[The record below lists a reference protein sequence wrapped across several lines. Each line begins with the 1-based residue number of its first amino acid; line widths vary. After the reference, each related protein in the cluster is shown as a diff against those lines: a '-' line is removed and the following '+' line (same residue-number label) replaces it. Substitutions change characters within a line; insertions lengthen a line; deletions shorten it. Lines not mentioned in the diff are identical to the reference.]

1 MAPVRGVTDPAQEPP
16 ESPGRLDSWKEIA
29 VYLGRSVRTVRRWEE
44 SEGLPVHRHLHEKSG
59 SVYAFKPELDAWLLG
74 RRPEP
79 VSADRAEDAVAPP
92 DALPPSAV
100 EEGNLNRDYIASI
113 PGGFFS
119 VQNAFDGFQHRQG
132 LKEPPTALA
141 PSEAPSVRRGFKL
154 TLAAMAATVL
164 VGLAF
169 IASRGA
175 RDTRPSFQRLTF
187 GNGTI
192 WSARFAPDG
201 QTVLYGAAWDG
212 RPITP
217 FSTRLGSVESTAQG
231 YQGDVLAISASGEM
245 LVLLDRVLVAG
256 WGSSGTLA
264 QVSLAGGAPR
274 EIERNVRDADWSP
287 VGREIAIV
295 SSAGG
300 VARDTLQFPAGETI
314 YQVEGF
320 IKQPRISRTGD
331 AVAFLQLSG
340 GDESVEI
347 VTRHSERET
356 LARGLTGVTGLAW
369 SQTGREV
376 FFTVT
381 SQGKTELHAVTT
393 SGAQRRVAEAAGEWK
408 LHDVAP
414 DGRVL
419 LTLDN
424 RRGFTMGAAVGEAT
438 ERDLSWLDRSIGI
451 DLSADGRLLLLGE
464 IGAGGGETGSA
475 YLRKMDGSPAMRLGE
490 GQPAALSP
498 DGKWV
503 IVNNQGSPE
512 RLLLVPTG
520 AVPTG
525 AGEPQSLENGAI
537 VDYYGVRFLPDSR
550 HIVFAAIAP
559 GRGLKPYLQDTR
571 TRSAPR
577 QWHGQVYGTAFFP
590 DGRRYIGRSRRN
602 YKYYVFDMDGAELQ
616 LVPNIANDE
625 VVIQTAAD
633 GQSVFVLAAQGG
645 RSMTMTIDRVD
656 LSTGHRTR
664 WKDVVVRDPA
674 GVMHTHSRTV
684 PFLMTHDGST
694 YVYNYQRVLSTLYV
708 VENIR

>member
-1 MAPVRGVTDPAQEPP
+1 ME
-16 ESPGRLDSWKEIA
+16 
-29 VYLGRSVRTVRRWEE
+29 TVDRVFRF
-44 SEGLPVHRHLHEKSG
+44 GPYV
-59 SVYAFKPELDAWLLG
+59 LDARRRQLLRGGEPLKLYPKEFDTLLALVERRGRVVEKDELLNAVWLG
-74 RRPEP
+74 
-79 VSADRAEDAVAPP
+79 A
-92 DALPPSAV
+92 AV
-100 EEGNLNRDYIASI
+100 EEGNLTTHVSHLRKLLGGAGTNRDYIATI
-113 PGGFFS
+113 PGRGYEFVGQVTEES
-119 VQNAFDGFQHRQG
+119 PR
-132 LKEPPTALA
+132 A
-141 PSEAPSVRRGFKL
+141 PARSEAPPVETPRFTARRGFKL
-154 TLAAMAATVL
+154 TLAAMAASVL
-164 VGLAF
+164 IGLAF
-169 IASRGA
+169 VASRNP
-175 RDTRPSFQRLTF
+175 RNTRPSFQRLTF

-201 QTVLYGAAWDG
+201 QTVLYGAAWNG

-217 FSTRLGSVESTAQG
+217 YLTRLGSTESTALG
-231 YQGDVLAISASGEM
+231 YPGDVLAISASGDM

-274 EIERNVRDADWSP
+274 EIVKGVRAADWSP
-287 VGREIAIV
+287 DGEYAIV

-300 VARDTLQFPAGETI
+300 IARDTLQFPAGNPI

-331 AVAFLQLSG
+331 AVAILQFSG

-347 VTRHSERET
+347 VTRLGERQT
-356 LARGLTGVTGLAW
+356 LARNLTGVTGLAW
-369 SQTGREV
+369 SPTGREI

-408 LHDVAP
+408 LHDIAP

-419 LTLDN
+419 MTLDN
-424 RRGFTMGAAVGEAT
+424 RHGYTMGAAAGEAT
-438 ERDLSWLDRSIGI
+438 ERDLSWLDRSIAI

-475 YLRKMDGSPAMRLGE
+475 YLRRMDGSPAVRLGE

-498 DGKWV
+498 DGKWA

-512 RLLLVPTG
+512 RLVLVPTS
-520 AVPTG
+520 ASARDVR
-525 AGEPQSLENGAI
+525 GEPQSLENGAI
-537 VDYYGVRFLPDSR
+537 VDYYGVRFLPDG
-550 HIVFAAIAP
+550 HQIIFTAIAP
-559 GRGLKPYLQDTR
+559 GRGRNIYIQDTR
-571 TRSAPR
+571 TRSAPLE
-577 QWHGQVYGTAFFP
+577 WHAPPWGTAFFP
-590 DGRRYIGRSRRN
+590 DGQRYVARSRRP
-602 YKYYVFDMDGAELQ
+602 YRYCVFDMNGAELQ
-616 LVPNIANDE
+616 VVPNIANDE
-625 VVIQTAAD
+625 LVIQTGAD
-633 GQSVFVLAAQGG
+633 GQSVFVLAGHLRG
-645 RSMTMTIDRVD
+645 PMTMTIDRVD

-674 GVMHTHSRTV
+674 GVMHTHSGSV

-708 VENIR
+708 VENLR

>member
-1 MAPVRGVTDPAQEPP
+1 MAME
-16 ESPGRLDSWKEIA
+16 
-29 VYLGRSVRTVRRWEE
+29 TVDRVFRF
-44 SEGLPVHRHLHEKSG
+44 GPYV
-59 SVYAFKPELDAWLLG
+59 LDARRRQLLRGGEPLKLYPKEFDTLLALVERRGRVVEKDELLNAVWLG
-74 RRPEP
+74 
-79 VSADRAEDAVAPP
+79 A
-92 DALPPSAV
+92 AV
-100 EEGNLNRDYIASI
+100 EEGNLTTHVSHLRKLLGGAGTNRDYIATI
-113 PGGFFS
+113 PGRGYEFVGQMIEPARELRRS
-119 VQNAFDGFQHRQG
+119 
-132 LKEPPTALA
+132 EPPTVETPRFTA
-141 PSEAPSVRRGFKL
+141 RRGFQL

-169 IASRGA
+169 YASRGA
-175 RDTRPSFQRLTF
+175 RDSQPSFQRLTF

-217 FSTRLGSVESTAQG
+217 FSTRLGSAESTG
-231 YQGDVLAISASGEM
+231 LVYQGDVLAISASGDM

-264 QVSLAGGAPR
+264 TVSLAGGAPK
-274 EIERNVRDADWSP
+274 EWVQGVRDADWSP
-287 VGREIAIV
+287 DGREIAFV
-295 SSAGG
+295 SAGAG
-300 VARDTLQFPAGETI
+300 RAGRDTLQFPAGNPI

-331 AVAFLQLSG
+331 AVAFLQFSG

-347 VTRHSERET
+347 VTRLKERQT
-356 LARGLTGVTGLAW
+356 LASGLTGVTGLAW
-369 SQTGREV
+369 SPTGREI

-408 LHDVAP
+408 LNDVAP

-419 LTLDN
+419 MTQDH
-424 RRGFTMGAAVGEAT
+424 RHGYTMGAAAGEAT
-438 ERDLSWLDRSIGI
+438 ERDLSWLDRSIAI

-475 YLRKMDGSPAMRLGE
+475 YLRRMDGSPAVRLRE

-503 IVNNQGSPE
+503 IVNNEGSPE
-512 RLLLVPTG
+512 RLLLLPIGPGKT
-520 AVPTG
+520 
-525 AGEPQSLENGAI
+525 QSLESGAI

-559 GRGLKPYLQDTR
+559 GQGRKPYIQDTG
-571 TRSAPR
+571 TRSAPLE
-577 QWHGQVYGTAFFP
+577 WHAQIWGTAFFP
-590 DGRRYIGRSRRN
+590 DGRRYVARSLRPYR
-602 YKYYVFDMDGAELQ
+602 YCVFDMNGAELQ
-616 LVPNIANDE
+616 VVPNIANDE
-625 VVIQTAAD
+625 LVIQTGAD
-633 GQSVFVLAAQGG
+633 GQSVFVLAGHLRG
-645 RSMTMTIDRVD
+645 PMTMTIDRVD

-674 GVMHTHSRTV
+674 GVMHTHSRTE